1 MMASLARRQDA
12 CDRRQLAASVDENG
26 VLGGRERL
34 DMKIAINGI
43 GVAGPA
49 LAYWLLRHS
58 HEPVLFEKAPAIRTG
73 GYLVDFW
80 GIGYDVA
87 DKMGIVPALREK
99 AYLMERLQMVDE
111 RGQTVA
117 KMNVDPIRDKL
128 GGRFISI
135 ARSDISATIL
145 RACRDVDARFGVSI
159 HEIRDDGSGVSV
171 KLSDGSAGR
180 FDLVIGAAAC
190 VSLLAG
196 EGTGLAMTEAYVLAD
211 ELHRAERD
219 YARAFE
225 GYERRLHPFLAKKQA
240 GALRLLGFFAPRTKV
255 GLKVRDWLVNAT
267 SLPLVN
273 QLTLGPWL
281 QDDFVLDP
289 SERSC

>member
-1 MMASLARRQDA
+1 
-12 CDRRQLAASVDENG
+12 
-26 VLGGRERL
+26 
-34 DMKIAINGI
+34 
-43 GVAGPA
+43 VAGPA